1 MQMQNSLRSVRNSA
15 AKKKAKLRNYSSD
28 PDSPDSAVKLDLGLD
43 TSHASPVSESG
54 LSSLSSVL
62 NDTFNGVKTR

>member
-1 MQMQNSLRSVRNSA
+1 MQNSLRSVRNSA

-43 TSHASPVSESG
+43 TTSHASPVSESG
-54 LSSLSSVL
+54 LSSLSSIL
-62 NDTFNGVKTR
+62 NDNFNGIKTR